1 MYNNFNNN
9 PLNVLSQIMQMGKN
23 PQAIIQNII
32 NQNPQMKFVFNQV
45 KQSGMSMKDYT
56 LNFAK
61 QNNMDIN
68 SLIQAMSNFGI
79 RL

>member
-1 MYNNFNNN
+1 MNNMQANN
-9 PLNVLSQIMQMGKN
+9 PIQFINQVMSMGKN
-23 PQAIIQNII
+23 PQSIVQQLV
-32 NQNPQMKFVFNQV
+32 NQNQQFQYVFNQV

>member
-1 MYNNFNNN
+1 MNNMQSNN
-9 PLNVLSQIMQMGKN
+9 PIQFINQVMSMGKN
-23 PQAIIQNII
+23 PQNIVQQLV
-32 NQNPQMKFVFNQV
+32 NQNQQFQYVFNQV